1 MVVLLQS
8 EIPSGKCAKLHTV
21 AASNNIEITFHD
33 HSIVA
38 CSCQKYMGVILL
50 PHPVRG
56 EPRIQRNA
64 SQEVATVSYQCRL
77 HPNNAEIST
86 FLRVQA

>member
-1 MVVLLQS
+1 
-8 EIPSGKCAKLHTV
+8 
-21 AASNNIEITFHD
+21 
-33 HSIVA
+33 
-38 CSCQKYMGVILL
+38 MGVILL